1 MLMLLKLV
9 SYSCVDNMQYY
20 DAVVYF
26 PSIEFTL
33 TSVYYDVLNHVWS
46 VKLSNRPLFE
56 TSSYCELITYL
67 TSVIR
72 DLFYR

>member
-1 MLMLLKLV
+1 MLLKLV

-20 DAVVYF
+20 DAVVCF

-33 TSVYYDVLNHVWS
+33 TSVYYDVLNRVWS
-46 VKLSNRPLFE
+46 VKLSNRPLFA

-72 DLFYR
+72 DLFYC